1 MEVVVGDL
9 PVPGAEHP
17 ERVEDDGHAGK
28 PHDGVGRLERRLHAA
43 PHHPPR
49 HADADAAVA
58 GRSKTC
64 CGSDSPSSASLSWA
78 RLGRRSVRLTFFFCS
93 ANEAGKRRWQDGGST
108 QQQPAR
114 AGEAET
120 GRVARS
126 CFLRGRVW
134 FDVGWWDLVEAV
146 DEWSPAAADCRGGE
160 FPTADGDGCNKR
172 RCYAWSGVVDASPSR
187 MASAV
192 LLVYFCFVLV

>member
-1 MEVVVGDL
+1 
-9 PVPGAEHP
+9 
-17 ERVEDDGHAGK
+17 
-28 PHDGVGRLERRLHAA
+28 
-43 PHHPPR
+43 
-49 HADADAAVA
+49 VA

-146 DEWSPAAADCRGGE
+146 DEWSPAAADCRGGGE
-160 FPTADGDGCNKR
+160 RVGVGRDGGRGVTLTLTKRGENAGVGSFRRPTGT
-172 RCYAWSGVVDASPSR
+172 GVINDVAT
-187 MASAV
+187 
-192 LLVYFCFVLV
+192 LGLV

>member
-1 MEVVVGDL
+1 VEVVVGDL

-78 RLGRRSVRLTFFFCS
+78 RLGRRSVRLTFFFVPRTKQAS
-93 ANEAGKRRWQDGGST
+93 GGGRMEAALSSSLRVREKRRPGG
-108 QQQPAR
+108 
-114 AGEAET
+114 
-120 GRVARS
+120 
-126 CFLRGRVW
+126 
-134 FDVGWWDLVEAV
+134 
-146 DEWSPAAADCRGGE
+146 
-160 FPTADGDGCNKR
+160 
-172 RCYAWSGVVDASPSR
+172 
-187 MASAV
+187 
-192 LLVYFCFVLV
+192 